1 MKKLLSMM
9 LLTLVGMTAMAQKEI
24 VWQNPS
30 AFMGNYNSEFKITKV
45 ELKPT
50 ETVLHIIVPDSL
62 SRHENFYLINIFFK
76 SRHIRYFFSLCF
88 CKSRHFRQNL
98 QVFFSKSR
106 HIHLFS

>member
-1 MKKLLSMM
+1 MKKS
-9 LLTLVGMTAMAQKEI
+9 KEI
-24 VWQNPS
+24 IRPKS
-30 AFMGNYNSEFKITKV
+30 KKSKEISGR
-45 ELKPT
+45 L
-50 ETVLHIIVPDSL
+50 VPDSL
-62 SRHENFYLINIFFK
+62 STHENFYLINIFFK